1 MTNAEARFNNS
12 LRPRKPEGSLGWT
25 AQDVHLDSDSS
36 WTMTVSLIYQMPFQE
51 TPEHFVC
58 GQNSKY
64 YKHVAKFY
72 SSYCLKCKFGWKM
85 VFFVAFHNISC
96 TVMTCH
102 CTNQTR
108 SPKRKAVGA
117 KGKGRLSATF
127 VPYRKKSDDNVTLGK
142 EMIQNRGWWIWFL
155 DEMIESILTTSNW
168 Q

>member
-1 MTNAEARFNNS
+1 
-12 LRPRKPEGSLGWT
+12 
-25 AQDVHLDSDSS
+25 
-36 WTMTVSLIYQMPFQE
+36 MPFQE

-58 GQNSKY
+58 GQNSKF

-72 SSYCLKCKFGWKM
+72 SSYCLKCKFGWEM

-127 VPYRKKSDDNVTLGK
+127 VQYRKKKKKKSDDTMWHWGRKWYKIVAGEYDFWMKWLNEAIDTNNLKLAVKREVRAKHLLQFSFK
-142 EMIQNRGWWIWFL
+142 ML
-155 DEMIESILTTSNW
+155 L
-168 Q
+168 

>member
-1 MTNAEARFNNS
+1 
-12 LRPRKPEGSLGWT
+12 
-25 AQDVHLDSDSS
+25 
-36 WTMTVSLIYQMPFQE
+36 MPFQE
-51 TPEHFVC
+51 TPEHSVC

-72 SSYCLKCKFGWKM
+72 SSCKFGWEM

-127 VPYRKKSDDNVTLGK
+127 VPYRKKVMTQCDTGEGNDTKSWLVN
-142 EMIQNRGWWIWFL
+142 MIFG
-155 DEMIESILTTSNW
+155 
-168 Q
+168 

>member
-1 MTNAEARFNNS
+1 
-12 LRPRKPEGSLGWT
+12 
-25 AQDVHLDSDSS
+25 
-36 WTMTVSLIYQMPFQE
+36 MPFQE

-58 GQNSKY
+58 GQNSKF

-72 SSYCLKCKFGWKM
+72 SSYCLKCKFGWEM

-127 VPYRKKSDDNVTLGK
+127 VQYRKKKKKKVMTQCDTGEGNDTKLWLVN
-142 EMIQNRGWWIWFL
+142 MIFG
-155 DEMIESILTTSNW
+155 
-168 Q
+168 